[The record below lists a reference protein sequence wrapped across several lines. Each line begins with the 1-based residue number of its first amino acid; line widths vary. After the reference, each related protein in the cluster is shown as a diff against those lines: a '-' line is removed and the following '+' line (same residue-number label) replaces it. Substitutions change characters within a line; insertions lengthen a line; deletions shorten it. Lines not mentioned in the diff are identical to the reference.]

1 MSLMRPAPRLPGQG
15 GDELPVVID
24 DSTKVLIQGIT
35 GHQGTFH
42 SGTMLEFGTKIV
54 AGSVPGRGGTKVN
67 GVRVYDTVSQAVRET
82 EANASVVFVPA
93 RSAKNAVIEA
103 LDAGI
108 RTVVIIT
115 EHVPLHD
122 SILMLQY
129 AKLKGARILGPNC
142 PGLASPGRGKLGIMP
157 NMIFK
162 KGSTAVVSRSGTLTY
177 EIVNELSG
185 SGIGQSTCL
194 GIGGDPIVGTDF
206 VEALGMFEEDP
217 ETESIVL
224 VGEIGG
230 TAEEDAAEFISRRV
244 RKPVVAYI
252 TGRTAPPGKKMG
264 HAGAIIS
271 KNKGTAGSKVGALL
285 DAGVDVAKI
294 PNEVPIL
301 LKAAMKR

>member
-1 MSLMRPAPRLPGQG
+1 M
-15 GDELPVVID
+15 PVIID
-24 DSTKVLIQGIT
+24 DSTKVVVQGIT
-35 GHQGTFH
+35 GHQGAFH
-42 SGTMLEFGTKIV
+42 SGAMLEFGTKVV
-54 AGSVPGRGGTKVN
+54 AGAVPGRGGIKVN
-67 GVRVYDTVSQAVRET
+67 GIPVFDTVSQAVRLT
-82 EANASVVFVPA
+82 GANASVVFVPA
-93 RSAKNAVIEA
+93 MNAKNAVIEA

-122 SILMLQY
+122 SVLLVQY
-129 AKLKGARILGPNC
+129 AKLKDSKILGPNC

-177 EIVNELSG
+177 EIVNELSE
-185 SGIGQSTCL
+185 SGIGQSTCV
-194 GIGGDPIVGTDF
+194 GIGGDPIIGTDF
-206 VEALGMFEEDP
+206 AEVLAMFEEDP

-230 TAEEDAAEFISRRV
+230 TAEEEAAEFISRKV
-244 RKPVVAYI
+244 RKSVVAYI
-252 TGRTAPPGKKMG
+252 TGRTAPSGKKMG

-271 KNKGTAGSKVGALL
+271 KGKGTAGSKVSALL

-294 PNEVPIL
+294 PDEVPIL
-301 LKAAMKR
+301 LRAAMRK

>member
-1 MSLMRPAPRLPGQG
+1 M
-15 GDELPVVID
+15 PVIID
-24 DSTKVLIQGIT
+24 DSTKVVVQGIT
-35 GHQGTFH
+35 GHQGAFH
-42 SGTMLEFGTKIV
+42 SGAMLEFGTKVV
-54 AGSVPGRGGTKVN
+54 AGAVPGRGGIKVN
-67 GVRVYDTVSQAVRET
+67 GIPVFDTVSQAVRHT
-82 EANASVVFVPA
+82 GANASVVFVPA
-93 RSAKNAVIEA
+93 MNAKNAVIEA

-108 RTVVIIT
+108 RTVVMIT

-122 SILMLQY
+122 SVLLVQY
-129 AKLKGARILGPNC
+129 AKFKGSRILGPNC

-177 EIVNELSG
+177 EIVNELSE
-185 SGIGQSTCL
+185 SGIGQSTCV
-194 GIGGDPIVGTDF
+194 GIGGDPIIGTDF
-206 VEALGMFEEDP
+206 AEVLAMFEEDP

-230 TAEEDAAEFISRRV
+230 TAEEEAAEFISRKV

-271 KNKGTAGSKVGALL
+271 KGKGTAGSKVSALL

-294 PNEVPIL
+294 PDEVPIL
-301 LKAAMKR
+301 LRAAMRK

>member
-1 MSLMRPAPRLPGQG
+1 M
-15 GDELPVVID
+15 PVIID
-24 DSTKVLIQGIT
+24 DSTKVVVQGIT
-35 GHQGTFH
+35 GHQGAFH
-42 SGTMLEFGTKIV
+42 SGAMLEFGTKVV
-54 AGSVPGRGGTKVN
+54 AGAVPGRGGIKVN
-67 GVRVYDTVSQAVRET
+67 GIPVFDTVSQAVRLT
-82 EANASVVFVPA
+82 GANASVVFVPA
-93 RSAKNAVIEA
+93 MNAKNAVIEA

-122 SILMLQY
+122 SVLLVQY
-129 AKLKGARILGPNC
+129 AKLKGSKILGPNC

-177 EIVNELSG
+177 EIVNELSE
-185 SGIGQSTCL
+185 SGIGQSTCV
-194 GIGGDPIVGTDF
+194 GIGGDPIIGTDF
-206 VEALGMFEEDP
+206 AEVLAMFEEDP

-230 TAEEDAAEFISRRV
+230 TAEEEAAEFISRKV

-252 TGRTAPPGKKMG
+252 TGRTAPSGKKMG

-271 KNKGTAGSKVGALL
+271 KGKGTAGSKVSALL

-294 PNEVPIL
+294 PDEVPIL
-301 LKAAMKR
+301 LRAAMRK

>member
-1 MSLMRPAPRLPGQG
+1 M
-15 GDELPVVID
+15 PVIID
-24 DSTKVLIQGIT
+24 DSTKVVVQGIT
-35 GHQGTFH
+35 GHQGAFH
-42 SGTMLEFGTKIV
+42 SGAMLEFGTKVV
-54 AGSVPGRGGTKVN
+54 AGAVPGRGGIKVN
-67 GVRVYDTVSQAVRET
+67 GIPVFDTVSQAVRHT
-82 EANASVVFVPA
+82 GANASVVFVPA
-93 RSAKNAVIEA
+93 MNAKNAVIEA

-108 RTVVIIT
+108 RTVVMIT

-122 SILMLQY
+122 SVLLVQY
-129 AKLKGARILGPNC
+129 AKFKVSRILGPNC

-177 EIVNELSG
+177 EIVNELSE
-185 SGIGQSTCL
+185 SGIGQSTCV
-194 GIGGDPIVGTDF
+194 GIGGDPIIGTDF
-206 VEALGMFEEDP
+206 AEVLAMFEEDP

-230 TAEEDAAEFISRRV
+230 TAEEEAAEFISRKV

-271 KNKGTAGSKVGALL
+271 KGKGTAGSKVSALL

-294 PNEVPIL
+294 PDEVPIL
-301 LKAAMKR
+301 LRAAMRK

>member
-1 MSLMRPAPRLPGQG
+1 M
-15 GDELPVVID
+15 PVIID
-24 DSTKVLIQGIT
+24 DSTKVVVQGIT
-35 GHQGTFH
+35 GHQGAFH
-42 SGTMLEFGTKIV
+42 SGAMLEFGTKVV
-54 AGSVPGRGGTKVN
+54 AGAVPGRGGIKVN
-67 GVRVYDTVSQAVRET
+67 GIPVFDTVSQAVRLT
-82 EANASVVFVPA
+82 GANASVVFVPA
-93 RSAKNAVIEA
+93 MNAKNAVIEA

-122 SILMLQY
+122 SVLLVQY
-129 AKLKGARILGPNC
+129 AKLKDSKILGPNC

-177 EIVNELSG
+177 EIVNELSE
-185 SGIGQSTCL
+185 SGIGQSTCV
-194 GIGGDPIVGTDF
+194 GIGGDPIIGTDF
-206 VEALGMFEEDP
+206 AEVLAMFEEDP

-230 TAEEDAAEFISRRV
+230 TAEEEAAEFISRKV
-244 RKPVVAYI
+244 KKPVVAYI
-252 TGRTAPPGKKMG
+252 TGRTAPSGKKMG

-271 KNKGTAGSKVGALL
+271 KGKGTAGSKVSALL

-294 PNEVPIL
+294 PDEVPIL
-301 LKAAMKR
+301 LRAAMRK